1 MSKFGISVPDSPES
15 CLKVFSSLNGT
26 GKLASDPSLS
36 SEALRNKSRFK
47 KRMSFDAWPPEI

>member
-1 MSKFGISVPDSPES
+1 
-15 CLKVFSSLNGT
+15 LNGT